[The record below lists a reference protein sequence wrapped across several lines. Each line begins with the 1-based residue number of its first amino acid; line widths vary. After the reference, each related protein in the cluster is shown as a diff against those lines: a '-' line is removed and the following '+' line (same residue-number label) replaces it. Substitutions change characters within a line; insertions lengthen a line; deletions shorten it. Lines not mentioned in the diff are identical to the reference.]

1 MDLKLLEYRKR
12 REYLILDGGGEQIM
26 IFKLKLI
33 TNKKT
38 TQFFPRGAVDKNQP
52 ANVGTQPWEDSS
64 SQRAKAL
71 WTTSTEQRKDPVQ
84 PKIN

>member
-1 MDLKLLEYRKR
+1 MNFNKLVTEQILMDLKLLEYRKR

-38 TQFFPRGAVDKNQP
+38 HLVL
-52 ANVGTQPWEDSS
+52 PWWCSG
-64 SQRAKAL
+64 
-71 WTTSTEQRKDPVQ
+71 
-84 PKIN
+84 

>member
-1 MDLKLLEYRKR
+1 MDLKLLEYRKK

-38 TQFFPRGAVDKNQP
+38 HLVL
-52 ANVGTQPWEDSS
+52 PWWCSG
-64 SQRAKAL
+64 
-71 WTTSTEQRKDPVQ
+71 
-84 PKIN
+84 